1 MLQRLTYCR
10 LKLIFPPTACVQRY
24 SQLLSEAQHFVS
36 IPNIEIAWSGHEHN
50 GQFAGSILLERHH
63 ADSNEAAFGFN
74 EGQGDRIKVAA
85 RAARLSHS
93 CSYLGY
99 PDQVMFPMAR
109 YVVNELRLPREPLNG
124 EYLAREPHVELAEP
138 RSILNGQHS
147 VSVLKHSDRSL

>member
-1 MLQRLTYCR
+1 MLQRLTYRR

-74 EGQGDRIKVAA
+74 EGQGDRIKVA
-85 RAARLSHS
+85 RGSSIPLMQ
-93 CSYLGY
+93 L
-99 PDQVMFPMAR
+99 PW
-109 YVVNELRLPREPLNG
+109 LPRSGDVP
-124 EYLAREPHVELAEP
+124 
-138 RSILNGQHS
+138 NGQVCS
-147 VSVLKHSDRSL
+147 E